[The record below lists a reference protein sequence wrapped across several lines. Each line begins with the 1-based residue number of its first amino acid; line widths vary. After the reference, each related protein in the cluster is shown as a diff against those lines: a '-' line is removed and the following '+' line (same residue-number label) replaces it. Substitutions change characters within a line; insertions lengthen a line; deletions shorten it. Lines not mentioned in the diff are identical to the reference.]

1 MLALKILL
9 FVFQALIGLG
19 SIVTTSLLA
28 LNIVFMLNTNR
39 ALIILTLVWLANIV
53 LTFVIFYIS
62 LSLSWLA
69 LLLLAYTVV
78 ANGAFVVWLFSES

>member
-1 MLALKILL
+1 MLALQILL
-9 FVFQALIGLG
+9 FVVQALIGLG

-28 LNIVFMLNTNR
+28 LNIGFMLNTKR
-39 ALIILTLVWLANIV
+39 ALIFLVLAWLVNIV

-78 ANGAFVVWLFSES
+78 ANGIFVTWILFES